1 MILYRGEKVEL
12 AIVICTIAIMRGITD
27 IVNKY
32 YELKK
37 LELTESK
44 YKEWLKDD

>member
-1 MILYRGEKVEL
+1 MEL
-12 AIVICTIAIMRGITD
+12 ALVICVIAIARASEFITTK
-27 IVNKY
+27 VV
-32 YELKK
+32 ELKK